1 MEQSGVKNV
10 CYSVPH
16 ISNGLFMTHINPTT
30 NQISGLNWVTKAFGH
45 LANLL
50 NHLVSL
56 AKWLTVRLR
65 TKRLWVRIPF
75 QIPLQSFN
83 EFTLEQCVRPE
94 KKKKQKTNKQ
104 TNKTKKKKK
113 KKKKQPH

>member
-1 MEQSGVKNV
+1 
-10 CYSVPH
+10 
-16 ISNGLFMTHINPTT
+16 MTHINPTT

-75 QIPLQSFN
+75 RIPLQSFN

-94 KKKKQKTNKQ
+94 MKKKQKKTKNKQ
-104 TNKTKKKKK
+104 TNKQNKEKEKEKEETTSLK
-113 KKKKQPH
+113 